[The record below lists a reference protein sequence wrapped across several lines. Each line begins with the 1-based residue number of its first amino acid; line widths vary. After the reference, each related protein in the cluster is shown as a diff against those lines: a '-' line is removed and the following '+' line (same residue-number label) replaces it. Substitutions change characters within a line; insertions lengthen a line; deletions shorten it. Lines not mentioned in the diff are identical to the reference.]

1 MGLPEQITTLIEKE
15 VERRVYERTCEVIER
30 LSNKFNIP
38 VGIARRELLS
48 NSVFCMGV
56 KQDGRV
62 CTNKSSRDG
71 YCSHHI
77 KGSRP
82 IVNVKDDT
90 DVRHNHPFPSGKVAG
105 CPRCELE
112 TRSNLENTIKV

>member
-1 MGLPEQITTLIEKE
+1 MGLPEQILNLIDKE
-15 VERRVYERTCEVIER
+15 VEKRVYERTCEVIEL
-30 LSNKFNIP
+30 LSKKFNIP
-38 VGIARRELLS
+38 VGIARRELLA
-48 NSVFCMGV
+48 NTDFCMGV
-56 KQDGRV
+56 KQDGRL

-82 IVNVKDDT
+82 IVVTKVDT

-112 TRSNLENTIKV
+112 TRNSLENTIQV